1 MNNIYFKLDQLYKM
15 TTKQQLLF
23 LIIIIFNLNF
33 SFSQEVKIGVI
44 IDYKYNAEQRKNIK
58 KNISTEVGKTLGS
71 SGKVSITDDDIVFA
85 NYNTNVIEQTYAKLT
100 SSCNVIVLVGLQS
113 TKTILE
119 TNAIVKPTISLG
131 ITNPELQGIPLL
143 QNGNSGVDNFSYIL
157 TSRTINEELEQFYE
171 VFPFKKLGVLVY
183 EKTANLIKGD
193 KLKQGIL
200 ALSNKFNASIY
211 PIVIG
216 DDISSSL
223 TQISEDTDAV
233 FLATSYEIA
242 TKDLQQII
250 THLENKKIASYSPLQ
265 EYVEMGVLT
274 GVSSE
279 KDATSIYRKLGLMID
294 DITNGTNAKDLSV
307 NLGRKKQLYFN
318 VKTSRAI
325 NFSPSFQT
333 LFTANLINEEAN
345 GDLKYGITEIL
356 EKAIDFNLGIQVSN
370 KDIELTEQELKEA
383 KSNYLPTIN
392 VGLTGTQISDEATNE
407 FIGQSEKTLSQS
419 LSASQLIYSEPVL
432 ANIKIKKLLNQA
444 QKYATKQE
452 VNTTIFST
460 YQLYLNILFAKSN
473 VNIQKENLEA
483 LNKNLE
489 LAELQSDIGAKN
501 KSDVYRWKS
510 EVANTTQNLIEAQT
524 ALIIA
529 KTSLNTFLNNSL
541 GNEFEIKDINL
552 ESDLFGYYQN
562 NLLVS
567 QIKNPQAVKKISQYL
582 YAYASKN
589 FPSVQQLEYSIK
601 ALERQKKSNN
611 RAFYLPNVSLGFNQS
626 EILQRAG
633 LASSPTSEFSNFVDS
648 FWSVGVTVSYPLFEG
663 NRKNINRRQTNIQK
677 DQLTLQKKELVN
689 NLELSIQNALVN
701 LITSQTNILL
711 SKKSADNAQKN
722 FDISYDLYLES
733 VISIVQFLDAQNA
746 ALGAKLN
753 YINSIYNYILS
764 FAELE
769 NSIGFFSMLATP
781 KEKEEFE
788 KSIIQSIT
796 N

>member
-1 MNNIYFKLDQLYKM
+1 MNNIYFKLDQLFKM
-15 TTKQQLLF
+15 TIKRKLLF
-23 LIIIIFNLNF
+23 LIIILFNINF
-33 SFSQEVKIGVI
+33 GFSQEVNIGVI
-44 IDYKYNAEQRKNIK
+44 VDYKYNDIQRKNIK
-58 KNISTEVGKTLGS
+58 ENITTEVGKTLGS
-71 SGKVSITDDDIVFA
+71 SGKVSIIDDNIVFA
-85 NYNTNVIEQTYAKLT
+85 NYNIDVIEQTYAKLT
-100 SSCNVIVLVGLQS
+100 NSCNVIVLVGLQS
-113 TKTILE
+113 TKTILKAN
-119 TNAIVKPTISLG
+119 TIVKPTISLG

-211 PIVIG
+211 PIAIG

-279 KDATSIYRKLGLMID
+279 KDATSMYRKLGLMID
-294 DITNGTNAKDLSV
+294 DITNGTNAKELSV

-325 NFSPSFQT
+325 DFSPSFQT
-333 LFTANLINEEAN
+333 LFTANLINEEVD
-345 GDLKYGITEIL
+345 GDVKYGITDIL

-392 VGLTGTQISDEATNE
+392 VGLTGSQISDEATNE

-452 VNTTIFST
+452 VNATVFST

-489 LAELQSDIGAKN
+489 LAELQADIGAKN

-541 GNEFEIKDINL
+541 GNEFDIKDINL

-567 QIKNPQAVKKISQYL
+567 QIKNPQAIKKISQYL

-611 RAFYLPNVSLGFNQS
+611 RAFYLPNVSLGFTQS

-633 LASSPTSEFSNFVDS
+633 LASSPTSELSNFVDS

-663 NRKNINRRQTNIQK
+663 NRKNITRRQTNIQK
-677 DQLTLQKKELVN
+677 DQLMLQKKELVN